1 MTDPAAKDTASIF
14 RTEALVVSAPF
25 VDDASVAR
33 RELAVH
39 SSLDAALAWI
49 AAKDLSKELH
59 LEVGTQKL
67 LFLRVTERALD
78 VGPLDYRGHVT
89 LSAAGDI
96 VERCGQDGGEPALGR
111 DGRHMLG
118 HAGDAGARDLPSK
131 RRSRFPTCCLQ
142 SDAGFLFTSLDSA
155 STGVDGAIW
164 CSAGEFM
171 RPPSPRGPRILIVP
185 GEWSARQG
193 LERAIEVR
201 LANRAEVLG
210 TLPPKVARQVV
221 RFVEKNRELLL
232 SHWKLENSSGVLF
245 ELLERV

>member
-1 MTDPAAKDTASIF
+1 V
-14 RTEALVVSAPF
+14 E
-25 VDDASVAR
+25 R

-49 AAKDLSKELH
+49 AGKDLSKELD

-89 LSAAGDI
+89 LSATGDM

-111 DGRHMLG
+111 DGRDTLG
-118 HAGDAGARDLPSK
+118 HARDAGARDLPSK
-131 RRSRFPTCCLQ
+131 RSRRFPTCCLQ
-142 SDAGFLFTSLDSA
+142 SDAGFLFTSLDPA

-171 RPPSPRGPRILIVP
+171 RPPSPHGPRLFIVP
-185 GEWSARQG
+185 GEWRPRQG
-193 LERAIEVR
+193 LERAVEVR
-201 LANRAEVLG
+201 LANPAEVLG
-210 TLPPKVARQVV
+210 PLPPKVARQVV
-221 RFVEKNRELLL
+221 RFVEKNREMLL
-232 SHWKLENSSGVLF
+232 SHWKLENSSIDVF
-245 ELLERV
+245 ELLVRV